1 VTDQENY
8 KRLKEEGKT
17 KIVTNLG
24 MKMSMDLHRHRK
36 AAAAARFST
45 PVQQL
50 GDEVLDKFLEEQTCD
65 DEDSQ

>member
-1 VTDQENY
+1 VTDQENC

-24 MKMSMDLHRHRK
+24 MKMSMDFHRRRK

-50 GDEVLDKFLEEQTCD
+50 SDEMLDKFLEEQTCN
-65 DEDSQ
+65 DEDS